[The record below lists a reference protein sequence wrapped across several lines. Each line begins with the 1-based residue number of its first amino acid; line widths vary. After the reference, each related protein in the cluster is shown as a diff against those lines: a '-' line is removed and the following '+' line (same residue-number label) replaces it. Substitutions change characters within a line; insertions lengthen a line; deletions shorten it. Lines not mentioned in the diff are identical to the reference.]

1 MLRLRQTPPTS
12 DPTSLEQEIN
22 DLCQLNSNLEEKYK
36 ILEVQHETLRSVSPF
51 SPSVLVLQL
60 KSVVSDAY
68 DSLLNAL
75 RQGGALKDQEDNLTQ
90 AARREDYPDVRFWTR
105 RDWIDRSS
113 QENDAMVL
121 DSGSRRGKTRA
132 SQGINVTMLYVE
144 DENGTA
150 IDGHRAAEI
159 RQYARLIW
167 VHMSNNGEL
176 PTSWGKASIK
186 LSQSYCRE
194 MRQRFPELA
203 LCELDWK
210 ADQIAT
216 DNYPSWYKNWSDSS
230 QKALVKQEAV
240 TLSDIG
246 AAPSDPNDL
255 NQKRHSVQLSEEPA
269 AKKPKVSARPSGLAD
284 MVDTSSFQ
292 VSAFIN
298 IAPTLIAT
306 FPHCCI

>member
-1 MLRLRQTPPTS
+1 M
-12 DPTSLEQEIN
+12 
-22 DLCQLNSNLEEKYK
+22 NSNLEEKYK

-51 SPSVLVLQL
+51 SPSLLVLQL

-75 RQGGALKDQEDNLTQ
+75 RQGGALKDQGDNLTQ
-90 AARREDYPDVRFWTR
+90 TAKREDYPDVRFGTR
-105 RDWIDRSS
+105 RDWIDRPS

-121 DSGSRRGKTRA
+121 DSGLRRGKTRA

-144 DENGTA
+144 NENGIA

-159 RQYARLIW
+159 RRYARLIW

-176 PTSWGKASIK
+176 PTSWGKASVK
-186 LSQSYCRE
+186 LSQAYCRE
-194 MRQRFPELA
+194 MRQRFSELA

-216 DNYPSWYKNWSDSS
+216 DNYPSWYKNWSESS
-230 QKALVKQEAV
+230 QKTSVKQEAVKQEAV
-240 TLSDIG
+240 TLSDTG
-246 AAPSDPNDL
+246 TAPNDPNDL
-255 NQKRHSVQLSEEPA
+255 NQKRPSVQPSEEPA
-269 AKKPKVSARPSGLAD
+269 AKKPKVNARPSGLAG

-292 VSAFIN
+292 VSASITGS
-298 IAPTLIAT
+298 IALILIAT
-306 FPHCCI
+306 FPHCYI